1 MERPKPSPSD
11 NKRKNSRKRPMLH
24 SSASSLRRVGGSLGV
39 VRSPSVRARVRLRVP
54 HTHTHTC
61 ARARTRTRG
70 AYRRSSRRG
79 RKDGDEARLYGA
91 RTRASKSGGRSSGL
105 CCGRQLRGW
114 RSGLHP
120 RRGWRGVDQYVKI
133 ESDATHPAPQAP
145 LRASTAAR
153 SGWGYRGS
161 IDWFVTHAS
170 FSSTLRGTS
179 GPDRRPYGIR
189 FVRDPLLGDSTRWET
204 GGIFHR
210 RVRPFRGIIRI
221 SRSVSKCWSIWI
233 CLFHWVR
240 FFEVLNYV
248 EIAFLIYYKLS
259 IMPLQFRVAFVPW
272 NDFLSKE

>member
-1 MERPKPSPSD
+1 MQPPLRYSLKKKGSKRERKKKKEEEEEEKKKEPRTWKDQNPPPRTTKERTLGRDQCSTPPRRLYVESAV
-11 NKRKNSRKRPMLH
+11 H
-24 SSASSLRRVGGSLGV
+24 SGLFG
-39 VRSPSVRARVRLRVP
+39 LRVYVHACVYVS

-153 SGWGYRGS
+153 SG
-161 IDWFVTHAS
+161 
-170 FSSTLRGTS
+170 
-179 GPDRRPYGIR
+179 
-189 FVRDPLLGDSTRWET
+189 
-204 GGIFHR
+204 
-210 RVRPFRGIIRI
+210 
-221 SRSVSKCWSIWI
+221 
-233 CLFHWVR
+233 
-240 FFEVLNYV
+240 
-248 EIAFLIYYKLS
+248 
-259 IMPLQFRVAFVPW
+259 
-272 NDFLSKE
+272 

>member
-1 MERPKPSPSD
+1 MKKKGSQKKKKKRKKKSLTHRKTTLPLGQQKNE
-11 NKRKNSRKRPMLH
+11 RKNSRKRPILL
-24 SSASSLRRVGGSLGV
+24 SSTSPLRRVGSLGV
-39 VRSPSVRARVRLRVP
+39 VRSPSVRVSHTRALR
-54 HTHTHTC
+54 T
-61 ARARTRTRG
+61 RARR
-70 AYRRSSRRG
+70 AYRHSRRG

-179 GPDRRPYGIR
+179 TGPRIADLMASASLGIR
-189 FVRDPLLGDSTRWET
+189 
-204 GGIFHR
+204 
-210 RVRPFRGIIRI
+210 
-221 SRSVSKCWSIWI
+221 
-233 CLFHWVR
+233 
-240 FFEVLNYV
+240 Y
-248 EIAFLIYYKLS
+248 
-259 IMPLQFRVAFVPW
+259 
-272 NDFLSKE
+272 